1 MPLLRLTQHAD
12 TPPDWFRVE
21 ASLEDNGRRL
31 ETATSRFQFA
41 LSAQDR
47 EDLRWYFEDYGENP
61 FDPAPAIAARIET
74 RIAEIGDLLFRA
86 VFESSE
92 TARRLWARLSVD
104 LDATRIEVVTEIR
117 EATAIPWE
125 LLADPLTHTPLAL
138 EAAAFV
144 VVLDADGTLLAQI
157 QTIVGG

>member
-1 MPLLRLTQHAD
+1 MLLRLTQHAD

-31 ETATSRFQFA
+31 ETTTSRFQFA

-61 FDPAPAIAARIET
+61 FDPAPAIAARIEA

-92 TARRLWARLSVD
+92 TARRLWARLSATSTPRASRSSPRSARRPPSPGSCC
-104 LDATRIEVVTEIR
+104 ATR
-117 EATAIPWE
+117 
-125 LLADPLTHTPLAL
+125 
-138 EAAAFV
+138 
-144 VVLDADGTLLAQI
+144 
-157 QTIVGG
+157 